1 MVEEDKEE
9 DGYVDNGNNNDVGD
23 GSVVKEKE
31 EDENEYGEEG
41 GY

>member
-1 MVEEDKEE
+1 MVAEDEEE
-9 DGYVDNGNNNDVGD
+9 DGYVDNDNNDVGD

-41 GY
+41 GC

>member
-1 MVEEDKEE
+1 MVEEDEGE
-9 DGYVDNGNNNDVGD
+9 DGDIGDDNNDAVGD